1 MNGPHRVAG
10 DDAGR
15 SPVGQ
20 RRITRR
26 SALRGLALGVSTV
39 PVLPMVRLASAAA
52 VPNGAV
58 NVLSNGVT
66 SDDGRDQREAIQR
79 VIDTFSGSRVI
90 FFPRGRYRI
99 GTAGAKGP
107 NRILLRAGTH
117 LVFAEGAVI
126 EVNAVDRQSGSSIFF
141 AGGADGAK
149 SLIPADA
156 LAGERSVALPVS
168 VVRNLVVGDIV
179 GLESFGIAGDSGGYP
194 WYVREFHRVT
204 AIGASGT
211 VTTDTPLEFSYFRS
225 DRAVAWRVATVDD
238 VTIDGAVFECGPGVT
253 AGTDGT
259 YAIGVSKATNLHI
272 RNVVLK
278 NMIGGISIHDCYG
291 GSIVDCT
298 VDGLPRYGSPYGYGV
313 HVGGSSAMIRVDNL
327 RGSRIRHL
335 FTTLS
340 DDRGEAYWG
349 GPMRIQVN
357 NGIGYGAQ
365 EGFSVWDTHEFGRH
379 IEFNHCVATGGGS
392 AVSGFQ
398 IRAQDVT
405 LNNCT
410 ARDNGKRAVVLTN
423 LSKRVR
429 ILGGDF
435 GLAGSQGIAAAG
447 KSHEIANVFV
457 HDCAGAGIAIDNSE
471 NILVQGCT
479 MVNNAYGL
487 QDAGGGKYRSAEI
500 KESLNAKIANCIIPF
515 SERQRISILDL
526 SSSAVVVNVQ
536 CRGFGSTGGLRNSAT
551 GRWEAP
557 PGAVYSILTDDGWV
571 SNRPATS
578 LPG

>member
-1 MNGPHRVAG
+1 MNGPHRVG
-10 DDAGR
+10 CNDAGR
-15 SPVGQ
+15 SQVGQ
-20 RRITRR
+20 RRMTRR
-26 SALRGLALGVSTV
+26 SLLRGVALGVSTA
-39 PVLPMVRLASAAA
+39 PILPMIRPASVAAL
-52 VPNGAV
+52 PDGAV
-58 NVLSNGVT
+58 SVLANGVT
-66 SDDGRDQREAIQR
+66 SDDGTDQRQAIQR

-90 FFPRGRYRI
+90 FFPPGRYRI

-107 NRILLRAGTH
+107 NRIRLRTGTY
-117 LVFAEGAVI
+117 LAFSEGAVI
-126 EVNAVDRQSGSSIFF
+126 EVNAVDQQSGSSIFF
-141 AGGADGAK
+141 AGGADGTK
-149 SLIPADA
+149 SSIPADA
-156 LAGERSVALPVS
+156 VMGERSVALPGRI
-168 VVRNLVVGDIV
+168 VRNLAVGDIV

-211 VTTDTPLEFSYFRS
+211 VTIDTPLEYSYLRS

-259 YAIGVSKATNLHI
+259 YAIGVSKAANLRI
-272 RNVVLK
+272 RNVVLT

-357 NGIGYGAQ
+357 NGVGYGAK
-365 EGFSVWDTHEFGRH
+365 EGFSIWDTHEFGRH

-410 ARDNGKRAVVLTN
+410 ARENGKRAVVLTN

-429 ILGGDF
+429 IFGGDF
-435 GLAGSQGIAAAG
+435 GHSGSQGIAAAG
-447 KSHEIANVFV
+447 ESHEILDAFV
-457 HDCAGAGIAIDNSE
+457 HDCIGAGIAIDNSE

-479 MVNNAYGL
+479 IVNNAYGL
-487 QDAGGGKYRSAEI
+487 QDAGGGKHRSAEI
-500 KESLNAKIANCIIPF
+500 KESLNAKIENCIIPF
-515 SERQRISILDL
+515 SERQKISMLDL
-526 SSSAVVVNVQ
+526 SSSAVVANVQ
-536 CRGFGSTGGLRNSAT
+536 CRGFGSTGGLRNSKT

-557 PGAVYSILTDDGWV
+557 LGAVYSILTDDGWV
-571 SNRPATS
+571 SNRPANS